1 MRTAHLDRDASDLT
15 GRARI
20 RDAAITCFATEGF
33 GASVRTIAE
42 RAGVSPGLITHH
54 FGSKDALRAA
64 CDAEVLDRYQH
75 LKADGVADPSGQLL
89 SHLAVPGPAATVLV
103 YLLRALH
110 AGGAPAR
117 AFLDRLLDTLRP
129 VVATTVASGL
139 VRPSRDEEA
148 RIRYLTEQSM
158 GGMLVHF
165 LLAPDQTPDAF
176 VASLHERQRDTILPA
191 LELFTE
197 GLLTDRTVL
206 DDYVAQLPD
215 APDAPAAPDAPDAP
229 DAPHA

>member
-1 MRTAHLDRDASDLT
+1 MRTAQLTRDAADLT

-20 RDAAITCFATEGF
+20 RDAAIGCFATEGF
-33 GASVRTIAE
+33 GASVRTIAD

-64 CDAEVLDRYQH
+64 CDAEVLDRYHQ
-75 LKADGVADPSGQLL
+75 LKSEAIADPTGYLL

-103 YLLRALH
+103 YMLRAIH

-117 AFLDRLLDTLRP
+117 AFLDRLVEHARA
-129 VVATTVASGL
+129 VMAEGVASGL

-148 RIRYLTEQSM
+148 RVQYLTEQTM
-158 GGMLVHF
+158 GGLLVHF
-165 LLAPDQTPDAF
+165 LLAPDQSPDAF
-176 VASLHERQRDTILPA
+176 VASLHEQQRDTILPT

-197 GLLTDRTVL
+197 GLLADRTML
-206 DDYVAQLPD
+206 DDYVRHLRTP
-215 APDAPAAPDAPDAP
+215 P
-229 DAPHA
+229 APHA

>member
-1 MRTAHLDRDASDLT
+1 MRTAQLDRDAADLT

-20 RDAAITCFATEGF
+20 RDAAIACFATEGF
-33 GASVRTIAE
+33 GASVRTIAD

-64 CDAEVLDRYQH
+64 CDAEVLERYHQ
-75 LKADGVADPSGQLL
+75 LKSEALADPTGYLL

-103 YLLRALH
+103 YMLRAIH

-117 AFLDRLLDTLRP
+117 AFLDRLVEHARA
-129 VVATTVASGL
+129 VMAEGVASGL

-148 RIRYLTEQSM
+148 RVRYLTEQTM

-165 LLAPDQTPDAF
+165 LLAPDQSPDAF
-176 VASLHERQRDTILPA
+176 VASLHEQQRDTILPT
-191 LELFTE
+191 LELYTE
-197 GLLTDRTVL
+197 GMLADRSML
-206 DDYVAQLPD
+206 DDYVAHRRTTP
-215 APDAPAAPDAPDAP
+215 
-229 DAPHA
+229 APHA